1 MISTES
7 EDEVAEKFEK
17 AAIIGSCS
25 LFILIPIFM
34 IIIIRK
40 YRSNKKPVKKY
51 HYTSTPTTSFTAQA
65 DYNAMFFQQE
75 NVPDIYENARNITFL
90 E

>member
-1 MISTES
+1 MISTGS

-17 AAIIGSCS
+17 AAIVGSCS
-25 LFILIPIFM
+25 LFILIPIFL

-40 YRSNKKPVKKY
+40 YRSNKKQLKKY
-51 HYTSTPTTSFTAQA
+51 HYTSTPTTSFTTQA